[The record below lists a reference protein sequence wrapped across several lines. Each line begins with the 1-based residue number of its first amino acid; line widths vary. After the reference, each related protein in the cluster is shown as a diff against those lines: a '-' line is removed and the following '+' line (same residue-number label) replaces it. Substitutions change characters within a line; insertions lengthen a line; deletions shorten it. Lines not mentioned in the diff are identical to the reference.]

1 MAKKEIKLNEN
12 NPAFSRRNFLKIGST
27 GAVLG
32 AVSLSSIAKDA
43 AAKKVDEATKK
54 AIVKKHYDF
63 PNEVRADYKSKPS
76 YSTVHGHGMFPDALR
91 AMGVDVDPESEEYGK
106 RFVHHMN
113 YEYEKGKKGFDQLA
127 KAMEG
132 GAWALAGF
140 AAGPMA
146 GGVGDYGVMTWDN
159 NDDKFPLGLL
169 HQDYVTKE
177 KYQFKSQK
185 DAADAIKRAAKLY
198 GASLVG
204 ITHRD
209 ERWDYS
215 QQFNPIPPIA
225 RKINPMGP
233 KQFQH
238 LQEVGGEAM
247 HHEMMSHTPD
257 KFLHD
262 IDGKAGFSP
271 KTVIVMAFEMDYEA
285 FTTAP
290 SCISGAAA
298 GDGYSRMTKSAYQM
312 AVFLRQLG
320 YKALPTGNDTG
331 LSVPYAI
338 AAGLGEGSRMGTIVT
353 YKYGPRVRIAK
364 VYTDLDFVEYDKP
377 NTFGVEE
384 FCKRCL
390 KCADACPGQA
400 ISRDKEPSFEPTH
413 ENKDNAFYNFSGV
426 KKWYMDAKKCFK
438 IWAEI
443 GNDCGS
449 CIASCP
455 YNKPDFWHHSLVDGI
470 SAAMPGPVH
479 TFMRKMDDVFGYG
492 DTEDTAAVDKFL
504 DSKGKN
510 YNGF

>member
-1 MAKKEIKLNEN
+1 MAKKEIKLKEN
-12 NPAFSRRNFLKIGST
+12 NPAVSRRDFLKIGST

-32 AVSLSSIAKDA
+32 AVGLSSITKDA
-43 AAKKVDEATKK
+43 AAKKVDEATKN

-63 PNEVRADYKSKPS
+63 PYEVRADYKPKPS
-76 YSTVHGHGMFPDALR
+76 YSTVHGHGLFSDPLR
-91 AMGVDVDPESEEYGK
+91 AIGVDVDPECEEYGK
-106 RFVHHMN
+106 KFAQHITYDYV
-113 YEYEKGKKGFDQLA
+113 KGKKGFDQLA
-127 KAMEG
+127 KAFEA
-132 GAWALAGF
+132 GAWALASF
-140 AAGPMA
+140 ASGPMS

-159 NDDKFPLGLL
+159 NEDAPTSPM
-169 HQDYVTKE
+169 HMDYVQKE
-177 KYQFKSQK
+177 KYKFKTKHEAS
-185 DAADAIKRAAKLY
+185 DAIKRAAKLF
-198 GASLVG
+198 GANLVG

-215 QQFNPIPPIA
+215 KQFNPVPPMA

-233 KQFQH
+233 KQFKH
-238 LQEVGGEAM
+238 MQEVGGEAM
-247 HHEMMSHTPD
+247 QKEMASHTPD
-257 KFLHD
+257 KFLYD
-262 IDGKAGFSP
+262 IDSKAGFSP

-298 GDGYSRMTKSAYQM
+298 GDGYSRITKTAYQL

-338 AAGLGEGSRMGTIVT
+338 AAGLGEGSRMGTLIT

-364 VYTDLDFVEYDKP
+364 VYTDFEFVDYDKP
-377 NTFGVEE
+377 NTFGVQE

-390 KCADACPGQA
+390 KCADACPSKA
-400 ISRDKEPSFEPTH
+400 ISRDKEPSFAPTH
-413 ENKDNAFYNFSGV
+413 ENKDNAFYNFEGV
-426 KKWYMDAKKCFK
+426 KKWYVDAKKCFST
-438 IWAEI
+438 WADI

-492 DTEDTAAVDKFL
+492 NTADPEAVDKFL

-510 YNGF
+510 YSGF